1 MILLL
6 LAALPATW
14 ASLGHIY
21 AVSSN
26 GTTNDDT
33 FLDVNLDTWEIS
45 TGPDLGRSYDTFG
58 QAAAI
63 QDGVYWTFDMGQP
76 LNADLTGIDITSKS
90 IAFRLNTSLWPSG
103 GPFFFDSIFAIA
115 DGALL
120 VVGAY
125 GSAKPDLISLYHVE
139 SPKSSPRVTLL
150 GNVSCP
156 GYCEDGAL
164 DAASSTLYFTSGASD
179 TASGSLVAVSLGPG
193 APAVTGTVPLADFFD
208 FKQFS
213 PAEGGLFGLSL
224 WRSAAGIMRNVTRLR
239 APGFS
244 PESAG
249 PIGDGMYVV
258 LEDGPKAYDEATR
271 RAFYMM
277 ATGPF
282 AEFDVVALDLSAT
295 PPKILETPG
304 LCGFIGCARSHTQH
318 TRRCHARVS
327 LPYLTLLTCTRA
339 PYPSQLLPYELYLF
353 TMTRLADQITN
364 KKQEIV
370 IILP

>member
-1 MILLL
+1 MVVRATLLLL
-6 LAALPATW
+6 LAALPAAW

-26 GTTNDDT
+26 GTTNDDN
-33 FLDVNLDTWEIS
+33 FLDVDLDTWQIS
-45 TGPDLGRSYDTFG
+45 AGPDLGKNYDTFG

-63 QDGVYWTFDMGQP
+63 QDGVYWTFDMGEP
-76 LNADLTGIDITSKS
+76 LNADLTGIDIATKS

-103 GPFFFDSIFAIA
+103 GPFFFDSLFAVA

-120 VVGAY
+120 VVGSY
-125 GSAKPDLISLYHVE
+125 GSAIPDLISLYRVD
-139 SPKSSPRVTLL
+139 SPTAAAQVTLL
-150 GNVSCP
+150 GNVTCP

-164 DAASSTLYFTSGASD
+164 DVASSTLYFTSGASD

-193 APAVTGTVPLADFFD
+193 APAVTGTAPLADFFD

-213 PAEGGLFGLSL
+213 SAEGGLFGLSL
-224 WRSAAGIMRNVTRLR
+224 WRTEAGGIMGRNVTRLR
-239 APGFS
+239 APGFA
-244 PESAG
+244 PDSAG

-258 LEDGPKAYDEATR
+258 LEDGPKAYDAATR

-282 AEFDVVALDLSAT
+282 AEFDIIALDLSAT

-304 LCGFIGCARSHTQH
+304 LCGFVGSVGGARAAHNATF
-318 TRRCHARVS
+318 
-327 LPYLTLLTCTRA
+327 LPH
-339 PYPSQLLPYELYLF
+339 P
-353 TMTRLADQITN
+353 
-364 KKQEIV
+364 
-370 IILP
+370 